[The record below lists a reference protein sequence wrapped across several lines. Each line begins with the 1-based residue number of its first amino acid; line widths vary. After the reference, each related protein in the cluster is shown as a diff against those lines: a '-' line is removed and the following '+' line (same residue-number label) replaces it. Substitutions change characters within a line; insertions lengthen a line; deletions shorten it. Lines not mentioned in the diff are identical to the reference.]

1 MSTNILDLPTGTPNQ
16 GPPNVPN
23 VVLETSPQ
31 QQQALQ
37 PPPAVQQG
45 PPAIQQQPPNMQQSA
60 PDVNTRGGNLNT
72 NNNEID
78 PSLMNKVIADIQQA
92 SVSGATQ
99 LASRDMNMSAQQ
111 QQHVQDEQIKPNFV
125 PQSNN
130 DYIST
135 EHNYDQI
142 SQVSKQRENKNNSL
156 DTIYDEIQTP
166 ILIMALFFLFQLP
179 FFNKAILKYMPFLYS
194 IDGNPN
200 VGCYITKSLI
210 FALLYYLLFKIMK
223 HFSEY

>member
-1 MSTNILDLPTGTPNQ
+1 MSTNILDLPTGPSNQ
-16 GPPNVPN
+16 GPPNAPN

-37 PPPAVQQG
+37 PPPA
-45 PPAIQQQPPNMQQSA
+45 IQQQPPNMQQSA
-60 PDVNTRGGNLNT
+60 PDLNNRGGNLNA
-72 NNNEID
+72 NNNVD

-99 LASRDMNMSAQQ
+99 LASKDMNMSAQQ

-125 PQSNN
+125 PQGNN

-142 SQVSKQRENKNNSL
+142 NQVSKQRENKNNSL